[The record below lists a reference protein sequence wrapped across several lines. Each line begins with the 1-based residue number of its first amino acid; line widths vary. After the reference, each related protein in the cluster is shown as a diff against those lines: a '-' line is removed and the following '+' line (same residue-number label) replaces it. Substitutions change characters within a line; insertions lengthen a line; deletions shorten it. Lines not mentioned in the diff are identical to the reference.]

1 MVKIAKQPTIT
12 NTKTQKVDPKDTEY
26 SIRNNSDLNISVS
39 VGKKEEPRKVE
50 TKIARDRE
58 NINNQQRLDTE
69 RANRTNINVKNQ
81 ETQNQQ
87 KSITVDA
94 ASNSV
99 SKNENIEASNSVSKN
114 ETIKASNSLEGEVNF
129 KIEVDDSLTVSVDP
143 KKLQRNDVVIEGK
156 VYKLK
161 DFTLPKTDPDAIT
174 ISVDMIRG
182 LAKKF
187 LNISIGG
194 GDSYVAQAKLKGSVS
209 SLYGSEMHKSN
220 KKEPDLVIMAS

>member
-99 SKNENIEASNSVSKN
+99 SKLQIQYQKTRQLKHQIRLKVK
-114 ETIKASNSLEGEVNF
+114 
-129 KIEVDDSLTVSVDP
+129 LT
-143 KKLQRNDVVIEGK
+143 
-156 VYKLK
+156 LK
-161 DFTLPKTDPDAIT
+161 
-174 ISVDMIRG
+174 
-182 LAKKF
+182 
-187 LNISIGG
+187 
-194 GDSYVAQAKLKGSVS
+194 
-209 SLYGSEMHKSN
+209 
-220 KKEPDLVIMAS
+220 